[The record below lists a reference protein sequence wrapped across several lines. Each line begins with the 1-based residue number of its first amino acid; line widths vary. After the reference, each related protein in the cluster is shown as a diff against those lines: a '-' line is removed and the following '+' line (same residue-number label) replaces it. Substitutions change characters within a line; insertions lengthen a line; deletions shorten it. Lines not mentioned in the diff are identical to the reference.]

1 MEKTAAGWRVLDREA
16 GVLTYDYS
24 FAKGAWA
31 TTFVAR
37 MANGQLLVMSPAKGL
52 SDEAAAELASFGEVG
67 ALVAP
72 NGFHHLGV
80 PEWRARF
87 PKARCFAAAET
98 AQRIRKKNQQAGD
111 FESLALLQAL
121 AGPKL
126 GVGEVQN
133 TKCGET
139 WLWVETARGHVW
151 FVSDILANIPKLPG
165 NPLIKFLFWST
176 NSAPGYKVF
185 HLALRFIVKD
195 KKATLRALAEE
206 MQRRPPITVVPSHG
220 PALTGADV
228 ARDTQALLAAQ
239 SR

>member
-1 MEKTAAGWRVLDREA
+1 MEQTAAGWRVFDREA
-16 GVLTYDYS
+16 AVLSYDYS

-37 MANGQLLVMSPAKGL
+37 MANGQLLVVSPAKGL
-52 SDEAAAELASFGEVG
+52 TDAAAAELAAFGEVG

-72 NGFHHLGV
+72 NGFHHLGL
-80 PEWRARF
+80 PEWRARY
-87 PKARCFAAAET
+87 PKARCFAAPET
-98 AQRIRKKNQQAGD
+98 AQRVRKKNPQAGD
-111 FESLALLQAL
+111 FESLASLQAL

-139 WLWVETARGHVW
+139 WLWAETPSGYVW
-151 FVSDILANIPKLPG
+151 FVSDILANMPRLPG

-195 KKATLRALAEE
+195 KKAALRALAQE
-206 MQRRPPITVVPSHG
+206 MQRRPPAVVVPSHG
-220 PALTGADV
+220 PALTGANV
-228 ARDTQALLAAQ
+228 AQDTQALIAAHA
-239 SR
+239 R